1 VLGGG
6 SMLTLVT
13 PYQAYKQDIATR
25 FSRAASTYDT
35 VADLQREVADTL
47 LSDLPIQALERVVD
61 LGCGTGY
68 GLPALRKHYPTSQLL
83 ALDIAQGMLQ
93 QVRSAHADLEL
104 VPLCADAEA
113 LPLADGQ
120 VDLIWSS
127 LAVQWCS
134 DYKRLFAECYRV
146 LKPGGRLM
154 LAILGP
160 KSLYEMRAAWQNVD
174 QLPHVNRFTAIDHLL
189 ALQPQDLRLLKSQ
202 TCCYT
207 LTYPDLRAVMKAL
220 KMLGASAVEGRQSLA
235 GLGGRDRLAQLSRA
249 YDGFRQSDGS
259 LPVSYEVYYLH
270 WCKQ

>member
-1 VLGGG
+1 
-6 SMLTLVT
+6 MLTLVT
-13 PYQAYKQDIATR
+13 ANQAYKQDIASR
-25 FSRAASTYDT
+25 FSRAATTYDT

-47 LSDLPIQALERVVD
+47 LSDLPIQTLERVVD

-68 GLPALRKHYPTSQLL
+68 GLPSLRKRYPSSQLL

-93 QVRSAHADLEL
+93 QVKSVHAEMDL

-113 LPLADGQ
+113 LPLADAQ

-134 DYKRLFAECYRV
+134 DYKRLFAECCRV

-154 LAILGP
+154 LATLGP
-160 KSLYEMRAAWQNVD
+160 KSLCEMRAAWQSVD
-174 QLPHVNRFTAIDHLL
+174 QLPHVNRFVALEPLL
-189 ALQPQDLRLLKSQ
+189 ALQPPGLQLLKSQ
-202 TCCYT
+202 TAFYT

-235 GLGGRDRLAQLSRA
+235 GLGGRDRLQQLTRA
-249 YDGFRQSDGS
+249 YDHFRQQDGC
-259 LPVSYEVYYLH
+259 LPVSYEVYYLQ
-270 WCKQ
+270 WCKE